1 MTETRP
7 KALVTDAPA
16 ADIRPTAPRRL
27 LVALIVTELMITF
40 ALATPIV
47 ATLGLKV
54 QEIAPDRK
62 EQVLA
67 TVMAVGSIAALLLNP
82 VFGHLSDRTTGR
94 FGRRRPWIAG
104 GLVVGL
110 PAGAVMATAHS
121 TTQLVLGWL
130 LAQAAYNAAL
140 AALSAVIADR
150 VPPTQQATMSGLF
163 GAAGFAGIVPGLV
176 LVGTIPG
183 NTTALFL
190 IPAAIGALGAVLAW
204 LLLREPAVPGGGAG
218 RTGKAVNLRSVL
230 GSLLFDPRTSPA
242 FTVVWC
248 QRFLL
253 QFANAL
259 IGAYGLYFLMA
270 RLDMSVSEA
279 AALVSATGLVS
290 LAGNVL
296 AAAVFGRV
304 ASRTGAYRAL
314 VVGSGTLMTTAMVIK
329 MFSASVW
336 PVYLATAVAAVGLGA
351 FYAVD
356 LALVLRVMPDGG
368 DSARYLGVFNIAKA
382 LPQTL
387 APVLAPVLLALGS
400 DPVGASA
407 EKNYFALFLGGA
419 VAALL
424 ATALTPLIRHPRL
437 VRD

>member
-1 MTETRP
+1 MTETLP
-7 KALVTDAPA
+7 EAPA
-16 ADIRPTAPRRL
+16 TGTPAPDVQPAAPRRL
-27 LVALIVTELMITF
+27 LVALIISELLITF

-47 ATLGLKV
+47 ATLSLKV

-94 FGRRRPWIAG
+94 FGRRRPWITG
-104 GLVVGL
+104 GLLAGL
-110 PAGAVMATAHS
+110 PAAAVMATAHS
-121 TTQLVLGWL
+121 TAQLVIGWF

-150 VPPTQQATMSGLF
+150 VPPHQQATMSGLF
-163 GAAGFAGIVPGLV
+163 GAAGFAGVVPGLV
-176 LVGTIPG
+176 LVGLIPG
-183 NTTALFL
+183 STTALFV
-190 IPAAIGALGAVLAW
+190 IPSVIGALGAVLAW
-204 LLLREPAVPGGGAG
+204 SLLREPTIRPGAARAA
-218 RTGKAVNLRSVL
+218 RTVNLCSVL

-253 QFANAL
+253 QFSNAL

-270 RLDMSVSEA
+270 RLDLSVAEA
-279 AALVSATGLVS
+279 AGLVSATGLVS

-304 ASRTGAYRAL
+304 ASRTGAYRLL
-314 VVGSGTLMTTAMVIK
+314 VVASGVLMTSAMVIK

-336 PVYLATAVAAVGLGA
+336 PVYLATTVAAVGLGA

-368 DSARYLGVFNIAKA
+368 DAARYLGVFNIAKA

-387 APVLAPVLLALGS
+387 APVLAPALLALGS

-407 EKNYFALFLGGA
+407 DQNYFALFLGGA

-424 ATALTPLIRHPRL
+424 ATALTPLIRHPKL

>member
-1 MTETRP
+1 M
-7 KALVTDAPA
+7 TDAPA

-150 VPPTQQATMSGLF
+150 VP
-163 GAAGFAGIVPGLV
+163 AG
-176 LVGTIPG
+176 
-183 NTTALFL
+183 
-190 IPAAIGALGAVLAW
+190 
-204 LLLREPAVPGGGAG
+204 
-218 RTGKAVNLRSVL
+218 
-230 GSLLFDPRTSPA
+230 
-242 FTVVWC
+242 
-248 QRFLL
+248 
-253 QFANAL
+253 
-259 IGAYGLYFLMA
+259 
-270 RLDMSVSEA
+270 
-279 AALVSATGLVS
+279 ATGHHVR
-290 LAGNVL
+290 
-296 AAAVFGRV
+296 AVRRRRIRRRSSPDSSWSERF
-304 ASRTGAYRAL
+304 
-314 VVGSGTLMTTAMVIK
+314 
-329 MFSASVW
+329 
-336 PVYLATAVAAVGLGA
+336 PAT
-351 FYAVD
+351 
-356 LALVLRVMPDGG
+356 PPPC
-368 DSARYLGVFNIAKA
+368 S
-382 LPQTL
+382 
-387 APVLAPVLLALGS
+387 
-400 DPVGASA
+400 
-407 EKNYFALFLGGA
+407 
-419 VAALL
+419 
-424 ATALTPLIRHPRL
+424 
-437 VRD
+437 

>member
-7 KALVTDAPA
+7 KAPVTDAPA

-150 VPPTQQATMSGLF
+150 VPPAQQATMSGLF

-190 IPAAIGALGAVLAW
+190 IPAAIGVLGAVLAW
-204 LLLREPAVPGGGAG
+204 LLLREPAVPGGAD
-218 RTGKAVNLRSVL
+218 RAGKAVNLRSVL

-314 VVGSGTLMTTAMVIK
+314 VVGSGTLMTAAMVIK

>member
-1 MTETRP
+1 MTETLP
-7 KALVTDAPA
+7 EAPA
-16 ADIRPTAPRRL
+16 TGTPAPDIRPTAPRRL
-27 LVALIVTELMITF
+27 LVALVVTELMITF

-94 FGRRRPWIAG
+94 FGRRRPWIVG

-150 VPPTQQATMSGLF
+150 VPLAQQATMSGMF
-163 GAAGFAGIVPGLV
+163 GAAGFAGVVPGLV

-204 LLLREPAVPGGGAG
+204 LLLREPAVPGGAA
-218 RTGKAVNLRSVL
+218 RAGKAVNLRSVL